1 MENNWAVTNKT
12 QNCLKFLGFPVEY
25 RVHLYNCRGRS
36 SLQVGSVL
44 AGLKLVITENRVL
57 VNRHLFAS

>member
-1 MENNWAVTNKT
+1 MTWDSWIYGRVQEFINIM
-12 QNCLKFLGFPVEY
+12 VEVGLHY
-25 RVHLYNCRGRS
+25 KWEVHA
-36 SLQVGSVL
+36 SVL